1 MYRKFYL
8 VLLEN
13 VKLQHLKKK
22 KVNCPSD
29 IQDSVWNVVLFFFFF
44 LRKLNMKNIFSL
56 VNYSGYLDTG

>member
-13 VKLQHLKKK
+13 VKLLHLKK

-29 IQDSVWNVVLFFFFF
+29 IQDSVWNVVFFFFGGGGF
-44 LRKLNMKNIFSL
+44 AKTKYDSKLQWLFGHWIIRH
-56 VNYSGYLDTG
+56 